1 MEDCLMK
8 LKILEMETMV
18 NIKIKMISKVMMV
31 ISEDK
36 VIMMAVN
43 KILELILIYK

>member
-1 MEDCLMK
+1 MK

>member
-1 MEDCLMK
+1 MK

-18 NIKIKMISKVMMV
+18 NIKIKVVSKVTMV
-31 ISEDK
+31 ILVDK

-43 KILELILIYK
+43 KILELILINK